1 MRENVI
7 ERWNQIRMWNHA
19 KIISMGILDKQKM
32 NKVKYEHINIDL
44 SISDIVKYVNKSI
57 KGKDKIKNL
66 V

>member
-1 MRENVI
+1 
-7 ERWNQIRMWNHA
+7 
-19 KIISMGILDKQKM
+19 MGILDKQKM